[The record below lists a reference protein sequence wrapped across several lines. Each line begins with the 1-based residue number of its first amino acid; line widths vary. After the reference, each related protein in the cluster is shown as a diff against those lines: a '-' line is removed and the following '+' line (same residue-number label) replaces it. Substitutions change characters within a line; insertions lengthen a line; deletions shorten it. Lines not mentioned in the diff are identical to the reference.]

1 MKTLKNLFI
10 ISLLCLLPATTA
22 YAQLSE
28 VTKQMPQVETISIN
42 NADAEKLAKLPG
54 IGKKKAQAIVD
65 FREENCEFKSVSDL
79 SQVKGIGKKL
89 LAKLEG
95 KISL

>member
-10 ISLLCLLPATTA
+10 ISLLCLLPATTV

-42 NADAEKLAKLPG
+42 NADADMLAKLPG
-54 IGKKKAQAIVD
+54 IGKKKSQAIVD
-65 FREENCEFKSVSDL
+65 YREENGEFKSVSDL

>member
-1 MKTLKNLFI
+1 MKI
-10 ISLLCLLPATTA
+10 IKSLLVVGVLLFMPITA
-22 YAQLSE
+22 VQAQLPE
-28 VTKQMPQVETISIN
+28 VTKQMPQFETVSIN
-42 NADAEKLAKLPG
+42 NADAEMLAQLPG

-65 FREENCEFKSVSDL
+65 YREENGEFKSVSDL

-95 KISL
+95 KVSL